1 MLKEISI
8 PVGSKIF
15 YNQSRFFIMQ
25 NIPGVLIDALKNLGL
40 SGYEARTYAAL
51 VLFDAA
57 EAKELV
63 DFLSISKPSVYESLQ
78 RLEEL
83 GLAVKRNSKP
93 AMFSPVPPENAV
105 KILMESHTKA
115 AGTASRELEN
125 LEREKVH
132 RDRSDAIWTVYGDIN
147 VERKIRSMLRGA
159 KTSVECLMA
168 GRYLPLFADLTL
180 NTIAVKL
187 LVISDAPD
195 ADRKIR
201 KQFSGKYH
209 ETTTLSLKKLR
220 EHLTCHHPEMPDA
233 AKHLSMENILE
244 LIVDGSELLSIPPIP
259 ANQLTG
265 LNTSNRAMIL
275 HSRVMNEGFWRKLVA
290 ESKEKRR

>member
-1 MLKEISI
+1 
-8 PVGSKIF
+8 
-15 YNQSRFFIMQ
+15 MQ
-25 NIPGVLIDALKNLGL
+25 NIPGVLVDALKNLGL

-51 VLFDAA
+51 VLYDAA

-63 DFLSISKPSVYESLQ
+63 EFLSISKPSVYESLQ

-93 AMFSPVPPENAV
+93 AMFSPVPPEMAIR
-105 KILMESHTKA
+105 ILMESHTKA
-115 AGTASRELEN
+115 AGIASRELER

-132 RDRSDAIWTVYGDIN
+132 RDRSDAIWTVYGDVN

-168 GRYLPLFADLTL
+168 ERYLPLFADLTL

-195 ADRKIR
+195 AEKKIR
-201 KQFSGKYH
+201 QQFSGRDH
-209 ETTTLSLKKLR
+209 DTTTLSLKKLKELLSR
-220 EHLTCHHPEMPDA
+220 HHPEMPDA
-233 AKHLSMENILE
+233 ANHLNMENFLE
-244 LIVDGSELLSIPPIP
+244 LIIDGSELFSIPPIP
-259 ANQLTG
+259 SNQLTG

-290 ESKEKRR
+290 ESKEERSSKKKNSR